1 MASPTLKQPSPDER
15 SRFEQFLALPY
26 ETRLERLKLISDDM
40 KKALLFDWKWK
51 GRPKQQPPEEAWL
64 VWLILA
70 GRGWGKTAT
79 GAHQVRRWVEKERR
93 GRIAL
98 IGPTSGDCRDVMLEG
113 ESGLLNICPP
123 WAQPVFEPSRR
134 RLVWPNGAIATFYSA
149 EEPERLRGPQH
160 DAGWCFVAGTQIT
173 LADGSTKPIEAM
185 QPGDMALT
193 RSGPRRVTVAC
204 STGIKPVAT
213 ITHAQGALTG
223 TLDHPIWVDGR
234 GWQPLGTLQPGYSIM
249 LLGNSQG
256 VLSWIGSRWMDFC
269 GIAKRQ
275 PGTIATTWVSR
286 CISGSL
292 RSITVQC
299 QQVTWFITRTMT
311 KQIMTLATWSQ
322 CRVVSTQD
330 FTPTCRDLGS
340 SAWGLSGALNTARS
354 SGQRKNRV
362 FGFAFGAVKHLSR
375 ALQKLFSAM
384 THVGALRSVRTSS
397 EALTGTTSAQINLP
411 SAEVFNLSV
420 EGAHEYFA
428 NGVLVHN
435 CDELAA
441 WTYLQ
446 ETWDMYQFG
455 LRLGKNPPT
464 VITTTPKPL
473 PLIRELVKKAA
484 DPNSKVF
491 ISSGSTY
498 ENKAN
503 LAETFFNQI
512 AQYEGTKL
520 GRQEIHAE
528 VLDLEEG
535 GIIKRSWLRLWPND
549 VKFPEF
555 EFILQSYDTAFTEKT
570 TNDPT
575 ACTVWGIFRKPD
587 GPYCAMLLD
596 SWDEFL
602 EYPDLRKKVKDDFR
616 EAIYGEPGHKT
627 DMVLIEDKGSGI
639 TLRQDLE
646 RTGVPCAA
654 YNPGKQD
661 KVARLHIV
669 SYLAKAGR
677 IYIPES
683 VNKKGQFRTWAR
695 NFVEQ
700 LCVFPNDPD
709 GHDDYV
715 DSFSQALSFFRDD
728 GWLVVDAKQPPE
740 RFADDDRKKGN
751 PYFE

>member
-26 ETRLERLKLISDDM
+26 ETRLERLKLIDNDM

-51 GRPKQQPPEEAWL
+51 GRPKQQPPTEAWL

-79 GAHQVRRWVEKERR
+79 GAHQVRRWVEKECR

-98 IGPTSGDCRDVMLEG
+98 IGPTSSDCRDVMLEG

-123 WAQPVFEPSRR
+123 WAMPVFEPSRR

-160 DAGWCFVAGTQIT
+160 DAGW
-173 LADGSTKPIEAM
+173 LDEM
-185 QPGDMALT
+185 MA
-193 RSGPRRVTVAC
+193 
-204 STGIKPVAT
+204 
-213 ITHAQGALTG
+213 
-223 TLDHPIWVDGR
+223 
-234 GWQPLGTLQPGYSIM
+234 WQ
-249 LLGNSQG
+249 
-256 VLSWIGSRWMDFC
+256 
-269 GIAKRQ
+269 
-275 PGTIATTWVSR
+275 
-286 CISGSL
+286 
-292 RSITVQC
+292 
-299 QQVTWFITRTMT
+299 
-311 KQIMTLATWSQ
+311 
-322 CRVVSTQD
+322 
-330 FTPTCRDLGS
+330 
-340 SAWGLSGALNTARS
+340 
-354 SGQRKNRV
+354 
-362 FGFAFGAVKHLSR
+362 
-375 ALQKLFSAM
+375 
-384 THVGALRSVRTSS
+384 
-397 EALTGTTSAQINLP
+397 
-411 SAEVFNLSV
+411 
-420 EGAHEYFA
+420 
-428 NGVLVHN
+428 
-435 CDELAA
+435 
-441 WTYLQ
+441 YLQ

-473 PLIRELVKKAA
+473 PLVRELIKKSA
-484 DPNSKVF
+484 DPKNKVF
-491 ISSGSTY
+491 VTTGSTY
-498 ENKAN
+498 ENKTN

-596 SWDEFL
+596 SWDAFL

-646 RTGVPCAA
+646 RTGVPCTA

-669 SYLAKAGR
+669 SDLAKAGR
-677 IYIPES
+677 IYVPES

-715 DSFSQALSFFRDD
+715 DSFSQALAFFRDD
-728 GWLVVDAKQPPE
+728 GWLVVDAQQPPE
-740 RFADDDRKKGN
+740 RFADDDRKKVN